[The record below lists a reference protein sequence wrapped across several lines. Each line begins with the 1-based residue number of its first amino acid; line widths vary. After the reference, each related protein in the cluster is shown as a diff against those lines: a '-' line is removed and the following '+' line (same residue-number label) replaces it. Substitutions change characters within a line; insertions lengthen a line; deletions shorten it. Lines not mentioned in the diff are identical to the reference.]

1 MCVSCRLLKPR
12 LQFSSCAAF
21 AFTCPRTSW
30 HAGVW
35 ETSRI
40 TSAHTCLIKAS
51 CSTQSHREKPSP
63 SLLLKPSE
71 AKWCIHLHL
80 FPFKR
85 FELMLGSH
93 ILLPSC
99 SPLPDLQLIHPSLF
113 FSPLKLPIFLLTSL
127 CHFWI
132 GSLIFYIYI
141 SLPHHSLSLI
151 QFYLNLHEHWFWVG
165 GCSLGAALV
174 NSTGHWRNSLCCNK
188 IETKT
193 HRSSRWFSD
202 GHAYPCFHKKGL
214 LKIVMSVGFLE
225 QLYTIFWPRNRCEW
239 VFEIPVRAMK
249 TRWTIFVKSHGVGI
263 TKYKLP

>member
-1 MCVSCRLLKPR
+1 MLGCGRHRGSPPPIYAWLRLPAQLSHIEKSLPPHSCWNLQKQSDVFISTCFLLKDLNLCLDLTFCYLLVLPY
-12 LQFSSCAAF
+12 LTSSWF
-21 AFTCPRTSW
+21 
-30 HAGVW
+30 
-35 ETSRI
+35 
-40 TSAHTCLIKAS
+40 
-51 CSTQSHREKPSP
+51 
-63 SLLLKPSE
+63 
-71 AKWCIHLHL
+71 
-80 FPFKR
+80 
-85 FELMLGSH
+85 
-93 ILLPSC
+93 
-99 SPLPDLQLIHPSLF
+99 IHPCF
-113 FSPLKLPIFLLTSL
+113 FSLLKLPIFLLTSL

-132 GSLIFYIYI
+132 GSLIFYRYI
-141 SLPHHSLSLI
+141 FHSLIIPFSLI

-188 IETKT
+188 IETQS